1 MNWKI
6 VSLICLVFVFG
17 WLTNGVYSSISKDM
31 SYFEWDSSSNETI
44 ERGFVTSL
52 TDAKL
57 KERVSPYDRIQEN
70 QIHVMDNTVVIEITD
85 PEWSKFT
92 DTNSMDPVLD
102 YGANAIHIVPQSESE
117 IHVGDIVA
125 YQSEYAE
132 GTLIHR
138 VIEINEDEDGTFYT
152 LKGDNNPQPDPGRVR
167 FSQIKRV
174 LVAIIY

>member
-6 VSLICLVFVFG
+6 VSLVMLVFVFG
-17 WLTNGVYSSISKDM
+17 WLTNGVYSQVSKDL
-31 SYFEWDSSSNETI
+31 SYFQWDSSTNETV
-44 ERGFVTSL
+44 EKGFVSSFTE
-52 TDAKL
+52 AKL
-57 KERVSPYDRIQEN
+57 KERASPTDRIKES
-70 QIHVMDNTVVIEITD
+70 QIHVMDNSVVIEIEN

-102 YGANAIHIVPQSESE
+102 SGANAIHIVPKSESE
-117 IHVGDIVA
+117 INVGDIVA
-125 YQSEYAE
+125 YESEYTE

-138 VIEINEDEDGTFYT
+138 IIEINKDEEGTFYT
-152 LKGDNNPQPDPGRVR
+152 LKGDNNPEPDPGRVR

>member
-1 MNWKI
+1 MNWRI
-6 VSLICLVFVFG
+6 VSLIVLVFMFG
-17 WLTNGVYSSISKDM
+17 WLTSGVYSSISSDM
-31 SYFEWDSSSNETI
+31 SYFEWNSDTNETVQK
-44 ERGFVTSL
+44 GFVSSFTE
-52 TDAKL
+52 AKL
-57 KERVSPYDRIQEN
+57 KERVSPYDRIKES
-70 QIHVMDNTVVIEITD
+70 QIHVMDNTVVIEIKD

-102 YGANAIHIVPQSESE
+102 SGANAIHIVPKSESE

-125 YQSEYAE
+125 YQSEYAD

-138 VIEINEDEDGTFYT
+138 VIEINKDEEGTFYT

-167 FSQIKRV
+167 FSQIQRV